1 MLHLP
6 SSWDQTSRRPRNREP
21 SLRDCIVLSVRSR
34 SPIHSPA
41 AIALR
46 SSVEGAVPRLNLQT
60 NSGSDSS
67 MEPSIATPAKSVLGN
82 SELDPSTSLI
92 RGLSLLDSVL
102 LLAGG
107 IIGSSIFLTAKD
119 IAGPLPH
126 PVLFL
131 LVWVL
136 GALISLCACFA
147 FAELGSMFPDSG
159 GQYIYLREAYG
170 DLIAFLYG
178 WMLFSV
184 ANGGTIAALSVAA
197 AAYVG
202 QVVPFVSQAH
212 VMFTVLGVAFTRAH
226 LFGLVLIAVLT
237 YVNVVGLRWGALLQN
252 VSTWTKFTAM
262 AAFVGLGFLIG
273 MGHWSNFQSHG
284 VSLTMGLGPS
294 QLISV
299 LGVGLIAVFWA
310 YDGWVYITWVAGE
323 VKEPRRNVPL
333 AMVLGVL
340 AVAVIYIAMNLTYMY
355 ALPIKEIASYETIA
369 HAAAAALFS
378 PRAAAWLSLMIAVS
392 CFSAAA
398 TCTLSGARVYLAM
411 AQDGVFFKKMAVI
424 HPKWRTPAFSLIG
437 QGIWA
442 AALTV
447 SGRYDQLYTYV
458 IYGMVLSYTLTV
470 IALFWLRWKRPDI
483 SRPYRCTGYP
493 WLPAI
498 YVLIGAAWTLNT
510 IITRP
515 TEAFWGSAIV
525 LLGVPGYLY
534 WTRSNRTTAAME

>member
-1 MLHLP
+1 METPPALLVTQTP
-6 SSWDQTSRRPRNREP
+6 SSDAKP
-21 SLRDCIVLSVRSR
+21 SLV
-34 SPIHSPA
+34 
-41 AIALR
+41 
-46 SSVEGAVPRLNLQT
+46 
-60 NSGSDSS
+60 
-67 MEPSIATPAKSVLGN
+67 
-82 SELDPSTSLI
+82 

-102 LLAGG
+102 LLVSG

-119 IAGPLPH
+119 IAGPLPQ

-136 GALISLCACFA
+136 GGLISLCACFA

-178 WMLFSV
+178 WMLFAV
-184 ANGGTIAALSVAA
+184 ANGGTIAALSVAS
-197 AAYVG
+197 AAYAG
-202 QVVPFVSQAH
+202 QVFPVVSQER
-212 VMFTVLGVAFTRAH
+212 VVLSLAGIVITRAH
-226 LFGLVLIAVLT
+226 LVGLLLIVILT

-262 AAFVGLGFLIG
+262 AAFVVLGFAIG
-273 MGHWSNFQSHG
+273 KGHWSNFQAHG
-284 VSLTMGLGPS
+284 VPLTMGLSPS
-294 QLISV
+294 QLISA

-340 AVAVIYIAMNLTYMY
+340 AVGVIYIAMNLTYMY
-355 ALPIKEIASYETIA
+355 ALPLKEIAAHETIA

-378 PRAAAWLSLMIAVS
+378 PGTAVWLSLMIAVS

-398 TCTLSGARVYLAM
+398 TCTLSGARVYMAM
-411 AQDGVFFKKMAVI
+411 AQDGVFFKRMAVI

-442 AALTV
+442 AALTL

-470 IALFWLRWKRPDI
+470 IGMFLLRWRRPDI
-483 SRPYRCTGYP
+483 PRPYRCTGYP

-498 YVLIGAAWTLNT
+498 YVLIGTAWTLNT

-515 TEAFWGSAIV
+515 TEAFWGTAIV
-525 LLGVPGYLY
+525 LIGVPGYLY
-534 WTRSNRTTAAME
+534 WKRINRKAAAR

>member
-1 MLHLP
+1 M
-6 SSWDQTSRRPRNREP
+6 EP
-21 SLRDCIVLSVRSR
+21 V
-34 SPIHSPA
+34 PIALAVAPSPA
-41 AIALR
+41 ALT
-46 SSVEGAVPRLNLQT
+46 E
-60 NSGSDSS
+60 
-67 MEPSIATPAKSVLGN
+67 KSQPTLV
-82 SELDPSTSLI
+82 
-92 RGLSLLDSVL
+92 RGLGLLDSVL
-102 LLAGG
+102 LLISG

-119 IAGPLPH
+119 IAGPLPQ
-126 PVLFL
+126 PALFL

-170 DLIAFLYG
+170 DLVAFLYG
-178 WMLFSV
+178 WMLFAV
-184 ANGGTIAALSVAA
+184 ANGGSIAALSVAS
-197 AAYVG
+197 AAYLG
-202 QVVPFVSQAH
+202 QVVPFVSQDH
-212 VMFTVLGVAFTRAH
+212 VVASFAGVTLTRAT
-226 LFGLVLIAVLT
+226 LLGLVLIVVLT
-237 YVNVVGLRWGALLQN
+237 FVNVVGLRWGALLQN
-252 VSTWTKFTAM
+252 ISTWTKFAAM
-262 AAFVGLGFLIG
+262 AAFVGLGFVIG
-273 MGHWSNFQSHG
+273 KGNWSNFHAHG
-284 VSLTMGLGPS
+284 TSLTLGLGPGA
-294 QLISV
+294 LISAM
-299 LGVGLIAVFWA
+299 GVGMIAVFWA

-340 AVAVIYIAMNLTYMY
+340 AVAAIYIAMNLTYLY
-355 ALPIKEIASYETIA
+355 ALPIKEIANHETIA

-378 PRAAAWLSLMIAVS
+378 PRAAVWLSLMIAIS

-411 AQDGVFFKKMAVI
+411 AQDGVFFKRMAVI

-437 QGIWA
+437 QGVWA
-442 AALTV
+442 AALTL

-483 SRPYRCTGYP
+483 PRPYRCTGYP

-498 YVLIGAAWTLNT
+498 YVLIGTAWTLNT

-515 TEAFWGSAIV
+515 TEAFWGTAIV
-525 LLGVPGYLY
+525 LIGIPGYLY
-534 WTRSNRTTAAME
+534 WKRSNRKTAAK

>member
-1 MLHLP
+1 METDPALPVTETP
-6 SSWDQTSRRPRNREP
+6 SSDVKPVVSKPT
-21 SLRDCIVLSVRSR
+21 LV
-34 SPIHSPA
+34 
-41 AIALR
+41 
-46 SSVEGAVPRLNLQT
+46 
-60 NSGSDSS
+60 
-67 MEPSIATPAKSVLGN
+67 
-82 SELDPSTSLI
+82 
-92 RGLSLLDSVL
+92 RGLGLLDSVL
-102 LLAGG
+102 LLVSG

-119 IAGPLPH
+119 IASPLPQ

-136 GALISLCACFA
+136 GGLISLCACFA

-178 WMLFSV
+178 WMLFAV
-184 ANGGTIAALSVAA
+184 ANGGTIAALSVAS

-202 QVVPFVSQAH
+202 QVLPVVAQEHVVATIHVPWTSLSQGHLVWTASA
-212 VMFTVLGVAFTRAH
+212 VVVTRAH
-226 LFGLVLIAVLT
+226 LLGLVLIAILT

-262 AAFVGLGFLIG
+262 AAFVVLGFAIG
-273 MGHWSNFQSHG
+273 HGHWSNFQAHG
-284 VSLTMGLGPS
+284 VSLTMGLSPS
-294 QLISV
+294 QLISA
-299 LGVGLIAVFWA
+299 LGVGLIAVYWA

-340 AVAVIYIAMNLTYMY
+340 AVGVIYIAMNVTYMY
-355 ALPIKEIASYETIA
+355 ALPLKDIAAHETIA

-378 PRAAAWLSLMIAVS
+378 PAAAVWLSLMIAIS

-398 TCTLSGARVYLAM
+398 TCTLSGARVYMAM
-411 AQDGVFFKKMAVI
+411 AQHGVFFKCMAVI

-442 AALTV
+442 AALTL

-458 IYGMVLSYTLTV
+458 IFGMVLSYTLTV
-470 IALFWLRWKRPDI
+470 IGMFWLRWKRPEI
-483 SRPYRCTGYP
+483 PRPYRCTGYP

-498 YVLIGAAWTLNT
+498 YVLIGAAWILNT
-510 IITRP
+510 IWKRP
-515 TEAFWGSAIV
+515 LEALWSLAIV
-525 LLGVPGYLY
+525 LIGVPGYLY
-534 WTRSNRTTAAME
+534 WKRRSARQVTS